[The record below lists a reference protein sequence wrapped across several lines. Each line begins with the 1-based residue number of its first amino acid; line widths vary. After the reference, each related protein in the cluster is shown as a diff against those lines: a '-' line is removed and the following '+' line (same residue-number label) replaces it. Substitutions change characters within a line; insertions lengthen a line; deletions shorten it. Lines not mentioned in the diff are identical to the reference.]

1 MNHTTRKLPSPTP
14 STPQRLLPL
23 GALAAGFGL
32 ASLAGLAHAQATAP
46 GSTVTTSATTTATTT
61 AATESAA
68 TAGAAA
74 DTKHTTATLP
84 VVRAR
89 ASAERPGKDGVQATT
104 TRIGKGTQDLRDL
117 PQSITVVTE
126 RLIDDRNIDTLKEAL
141 HNTAGISFQAAEGG
155 EEDIRLRG
163 FSLQASGDI
172 FVDGL
177 RDPAFY
183 ERDTFNDDRLEVL
196 RGSASMLFG
205 RGSTG
210 GAVNQVNKQPLLYG
224 HNEAALTVGDNG
236 YVRATLDVHQRLGE
250 SNALRLNLMKTSQHG
265 NTGQNQDKQ
274 GLAATYSHGIGMA
287 DEFSAGFYTLNNDTG
302 IQYGLPWIAPSTGS
316 VNRALLPVST
326 SAYYGL
332 ASDYNTGSARYVTLS
347 QLHRFGAGAE
357 LKTTLRAGRYERDI
371 RASTIRLC
379 TRSAAN
385 PDCPATAPTLETFSD
400 ATILTRGNP
409 QPKTQGFENLILQS
423 DYSGRF
429 QGLGLRHQITA
440 GIDANV
446 EKFTNFAVGAAAT
459 KPRTSAN
466 SIDDGAAIDEFGRSR
481 SENRSFDAKALGVY
495 GQDLVQIAPDWKLL
509 AGLRWDQFSGNYD
522 TPQLTA
528 TAATT
533 ATTGSVTAP
542 SHRARSDSL
551 WSHRLGALYQPTPFQ
566 SWHVSYGS
574 SFNTSGDTYQYDAL
588 GSNTP
593 PEASVNYELGGKF
606 DLADGRLSLRGA
618 LFYSIKKNERN
629 RDAESVNA
637 TNYVL
642 SDQRHAAGLELD
654 VAGRI
659 TPAWELFLSYAWIP
673 AAEIDKGAAQVNNA
687 GIVTCANCSLQ
698 GEAVGSRP
706 GLTPEHSGTVWTT
719 YQLNPQWRVGG
730 GLNWRSAMA
739 PQGVTT
745 FEAPGYATADLMAE
759 YTVADLSYRLNLSN
773 VSDKLY
779 ADNLYRGHYVPG
791 KGRTAQLTATYKF

>member
-1 MNHTTRKLPSPTP
+1 MNHPARKKPAPSP

-32 ASLAGLAHAQATAP
+32 ASLGGLAQAQTTAP
-46 GSTVTTSATTTATTT
+46 TPTVPATN
-61 AATESAA
+61 AAP
-68 TAGAAA
+68 AAA
-74 DTKHTTATLP
+74 ENTAVTGTLP

-89 ASAERPGKDGVQATT
+89 ASAERPGKDSVQATT
-104 TRIGKGTQDLRDL
+104 THIGKGTQELRDV

-163 FSLQASGDI
+163 FSLQSSGDI

-183 ERDTFNDDRLEVL
+183 ERDTFNYDRLEVL

-224 HNEAALTVGDNG
+224 RSEAALTLGDKG
-236 YVRATLDVHQRLGE
+236 YARATLDYNQRLGD
-250 SNALRLNLMKTSQHG
+250 SNALRVNLMKTAQDG
-265 NTGQNQDKQ
+265 NTGQNQDKT
-274 GLAATYSHGIGMA
+274 GLAASYSHGIGMT
-287 DEFSAGFYTLNNDTG
+287 DEFSASVYYLKNDTG
-302 IQYGLPWIAPSTGS
+302 INYGLPWIAPSAGS
-316 VNRALLPVST
+316 SNRALLPVSPD
-326 SAYYGL
+326 AYYGL
-332 ASDYNTGSARYVTLS
+332 ASDYNTGSAGTVTLS
-347 QLHRFGAGAE
+347 HQHRFGAGSE

-379 TRSAAN
+379 SLGTAN
-385 PDCPATAPTLETFSD
+385 PDCPATTPTLETFND

-409 QPKTQGFENLILQS
+409 RPKTQHFENLVLQS

-429 QGLGLRHQITA
+429 KALGMKHQVAA
-440 GIDANV
+440 GVDVNL
-446 EKFTNFAVGAAAT
+446 ENFTNYAVGSAAS
-459 KPRTSAN
+459 KPRTSAG
-466 SIDDGAAIDEFGRSR
+466 STDDGAVIDEFGRSV
-481 SENRSFDAKALGVY
+481 SEDRSFDSKALGVY

-509 AGLRWDQFSGNYD
+509 AGLRWDRFSGRYN
-522 TPQLTA
+522 TPPLTGS
-528 TAATT
+528 TGTVTT
-533 ATTGSVTAP
+533 AT
-542 SHRARSDSL
+542 HRERSDSL
-551 WSHRLGALYQPTPFQ
+551 WSQRLGALYQPTPFQ
-566 SWHVSYGS
+566 SYHFSYGT

-593 PEASVNYELGGKF
+593 PEKSVNYELGGKL

-618 LFYSIKKNERN
+618 LFYSVKKNERN

-642 SDQRHAAGLELD
+642 SGQRHAAGLELD
-654 VAGRI
+654 LAGRI
-659 TPAWELFLSYAWIP
+659 TPAWEVFLSYAWIP
-673 AAEIDKGAAQVNNA
+673 DAEIDKGAEQVNNA
-687 GIVTCANCSLQ
+687 GNVTCADCSLQ

-719 YQLNPQWRVGG
+719 YQLSPRWRAGG

-739 PQGVTT
+739 PQLITA
-745 FEAPGYATADLMAE
+745 FEAPGYVTADLMLE
-759 YTVADLSYRLNLSN
+759 YTVGDLSYKFNLSN
-773 VSDKLY
+773 LSNKLY
-779 ADNLYRGHYVPG
+779 ADMLYRGHYIPG
-791 KGRTAQLTATYKF
+791 KGRNAQLTASYRF